1 VNGVDVLL
9 LVVALLL
16 LLGIERYTA
25 WRDWDR
31 YRRLSRRAHL
41 NTVRGIR

>member
-1 VNGVDVLL
+1 MNGVDVLL

-16 LLGIERYTA
+16 LLAAERYLH

-41 NTVRGIR
+41 NIVRGIR